1 MSGTGVDRSLNEVQT
16 LNMVQQ
22 AEGRRARNR
31 LERHRAFLTEA
42 KAIVASE
49 GLDALTM
56 ARLAGQLDCAV
67 GTAYTYFP
75 SKSALIAEV
84 QRDAIE
90 TLTESYLLFRGRFDE
105 HVGTVAPPPEVAALA
120 HLVGFARFWI
130 ATLTTYPE
138 EARLLQV
145 LMADPGTD
153 TIVDDDLG
161 RVVPAAMRLLAH
173 ARDAFA
179 DARATGALGDDPGG
193 DDQDMERTVVLAA
206 TLNGLLL
213 LDRLARVDPTLLD
226 GHRLAASTTG
236 DLLRAWGAPGPV
248 VAAARTLVD
257 ELAAAGPLAPPLPRP
272 REAR

>member
-1 MSGTGVDRSLNEVQT
+1 
-16 LNMVQQ
+16 MVQ
-22 AEGRRARNR
+22 EVGRRERNR
-31 LERHRAFLTEA
+31 LERHRAFLHEA
-42 KAIVASE
+42 KAIVAAE

-56 ARLAGQLDCAV
+56 ACLAGRLDCAV

-75 SKSALIAEV
+75 SKSALVAEV

-90 TLTESYLLFRGRFDE
+90 TLTESYVLFRARFDA
-105 HVGTVAPPPEVAALA
+105 HVAATEPSGEVAAAA

-130 ATLTTYPE
+130 ATLTAYPE

-161 RVVPAAMRLLAH
+161 RVVPAAMRLLEH

-179 DARATGALGDDPGG
+179 TARAGGVLAPGD
-193 DDQDMERTVVLAA
+193 DMERTVVLAA

-213 LDRLARVDPTLLD
+213 LDRLARVDPGLLD
-226 GHRLAASTTG
+226 GHRLALATAV
-236 DLLRAWGAPGPV
+236 DLLRSWGAAEATLT
-248 VAAARTLVD
+248 AAGELVD
-257 ELAAAGPLAPPLPRP
+257 VLAASGPLAPPLPRSQEP
-272 REAR
+272 R